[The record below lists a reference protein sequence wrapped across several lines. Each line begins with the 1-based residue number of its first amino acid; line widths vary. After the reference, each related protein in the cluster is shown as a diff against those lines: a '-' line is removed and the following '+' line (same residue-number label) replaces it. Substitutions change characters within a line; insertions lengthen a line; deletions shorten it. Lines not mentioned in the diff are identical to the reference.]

1 MAPDNRIAICPGSYD
16 PITYGHIDV
25 LCPLDPSFRTMHTFF
40 DNLFVDAKVAAE
52 KAPVRV
58 DNASAGIED
67 LSQRVGNMLK
77 PLGFQVESPVR
88 RRAQPASY
96 VYDLFGGRYPKTAEW
111 LAGYFGA
118 IVVTPGTPSPA
129 TGVPPASDGVVV
141 VLGRDYALRWSG
153 QG

>member
-1 MAPDNRIAICPGSYD
+1 
-16 PITYGHIDV
+16 
-25 LCPLDPSFRTMHTFF
+25 
-40 DNLFVDAKVAAE
+40 
-52 KAPVRV
+52 V
-58 DNASAGIED
+58 DNASLGIED
-67 LSQRVGNMLK
+67 LSQRVGNVLK

-96 VYDLFGGRYPKTAEW
+96 VYDLSGGKYPKTAQW

-118 IVVTPGTPSPA
+118 TVVTLGTPSPA
-129 TGVPPASDGVVV
+129 TGLAPTGDGVVV